1 MYGIEEYY
9 YKVNRVFMKT
19 LGLWPYQQPYIAQ
32 LQKVLFSSIL
42 FSFILVQCLACFTMK
57 FSTDLFLKILSFLFP
72 TLFATTKY
80 CVFVIRADSVKLLLE
95 EIRNDLTLLKNEV
108 EIDIIKKYADN
119 MRFITMVSIV
129 SSYAGTVC
137 YVMSQYLLPLLLN
150 VLLPLNASRS
160 LELIGITE
168 YFVNREKFFWAL
180 LFHEV
185 VTVYVGV
192 TAVCS
197 TGGTTIMY
205 FLHSCAL
212 FKVASY
218 RIENAIDKKILA
230 IPDPTRKYLL
240 QQKIV
245 HAILI
250 HRRAIK
256 YIELWSSNFMVPFTI
271 LILIGVSSLSFNLFH
286 LLQLVIVLDDPSEM
300 YFAFLLIT
308 LHVGYMFALN
318 YGGQEIQN
326 HGVQLF
332 EAIYNGLWYAAPLHT
347 QKLLLFLMQ
356 KAAVKVT
363 LVCGSIFVASLEGFV
378 TLVSSAVSY
387 FTVMYSTRQ

>member
-378 TLVSSAVSY
+378 T
-387 FTVMYSTRQ
+387 

>member
-212 FKVASY
+212 FKVA
-218 RIENAIDKKILA
+218 R
-230 IPDPTRKYLL
+230 
-240 QQKIV
+240 
-245 HAILI
+245 
-250 HRRAIK
+250 